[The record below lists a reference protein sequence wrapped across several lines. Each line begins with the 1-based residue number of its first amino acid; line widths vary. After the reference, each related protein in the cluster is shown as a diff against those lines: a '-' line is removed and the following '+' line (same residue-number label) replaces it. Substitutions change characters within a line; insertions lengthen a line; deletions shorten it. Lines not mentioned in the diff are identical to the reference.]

1 MTANE
6 TLCLWALE
14 AQEQRRLFKEL
25 EVAYDDLKTY
35 SQHPMFHQ
43 EEREAQQRITA
54 LQEALDIL
62 KWSYTFE
69 SPFPL

>member
-6 TLCLWALE
+6 TLYLTS

-25 EVAYDDLKTY
+25 EMAYEDLSAY
-35 SQHPMFHQ
+35 SQHPMFRQ

-54 LQEALDIL
+54 LQEALDV
-62 KWSYTFE
+62 YTD
-69 SPFPL
+69 

>member
-6 TLCLWALE
+6 TLCLTS

-25 EVAYDDLKTY
+25 EIAYDDLSAY
-35 SQHPMFHQ
+35 SQHPMFRQ

-54 LQEALDIL
+54 LQEALDV
-62 KWSYTFE
+62 YTD
-69 SPFPL
+69 

>member
-6 TLCLWALE
+6 TFYLAS

-25 EVAYDDLKTY
+25 EMAYDDLSAY
-35 SQHPMFHQ
+35 SQHPMFRQ

-54 LQEALDIL
+54 LREALGV
-62 KWSYTFE
+62 YTD
-69 SPFPL
+69 